1 MAPDSAARLHD
12 ALEGRYVVERELGEG
27 GMATVYLAEDLRHRR
42 KVALKVLKPE
52 LAAVVGAERF
62 LTEIE
67 TTANLQHPHILPLH
81 DSGEAD
87 GFLYY
92 VMPYIEGESL
102 RDRLDRE
109 RQLPVLEA
117 IKITTDLAEALD
129 YAHRQGVI
137 HRDIKPAN
145 ILMHEGRPLIADF
158 GIALAVGAA
167 GGARLT
173 ETGLSVGTPFYMSPE
188 QATGDS
194 VVGPQSDIYALA
206 CVLFEML
213 TGDPPY
219 PGSTA
224 QAVLGKI
231 IAGEPVS
238 ATKIR
243 RTVPAHVD
251 AAIRMALEKLAA
263 DRFTS
268 ARAFA
273 GALGDRGFRHGK
285 AAGVGAGSTDAGLW
299 KPVAIGL
306 GMLAVGALAG
316 VAYMATRPEPAAPV
330 VRYALTFPEDESPA
344 FTGQAAFGVST
355 ALSADGSRLVYVAGG
370 TDFWLMLRERSA
382 LEAVP
387 IPGGEG
393 GFQPFFSPDG
403 TRVGFL
409 VDGTRE
415 IKVVSLGGEP
425 PLTVV
430 DGGVFRLGAAWGPDD
445 YLYFVEQPRA
455 GISRA
460 PVGGG
465 VIEPLST
472 PDATQREARHGW
484 PSVLPNGKGV
494 LVTVLRGV
502 NEYDPEDDVGVLDL
516 ATGELDILFR
526 GTLARYV
533 PTGHLLIVTHEGDL
547 VTAPFDQD
555 RLEVTGPSVPL
566 LSGLQSAT
574 RGPDVAVS
582 SSGRLLYSPG
592 TQATGF
598 EVVWVDRAGRAVPVE
613 PGWSIDRSPGS
624 GMALSPDGRSIAL
637 AVRGQGSPEV
647 WIKQLEGPFT
657 RFGFGNG
664 WAFNPAWSPDG
675 RAVLYVG
682 GPGGDDFDL
691 YVRRADGS
699 TPPEVFMDLDVPLAR
714 AEWSSAG
721 DWVVTHTGPS
731 PTRDILAWRPG
742 VDSVPAPLIATEFE
756 ESAPA
761 VSPHGRYLAYSSNE
775 SGQPEIHV
783 RPFPNVDDWRVVVS
797 SDGGREPAWSPDGQE
812 LFYKNEERRLIAV
825 RVSTDEGFEIVD
837 RLPLFDLLPG
847 DSYSPGGATYAVSR
861 DGEFLMVVAPGADEE
876 APGGFIVVENFL
888 EELLEKVG
896 G

>member
-1 MAPDSAARLHD
+1 
-12 ALEGRYVVERELGEG
+12 
-27 GMATVYLAEDLRHRR
+27 MATVYLAEDLKHKRR
-42 KVALKVLKPE
+42 VALKVLKPE

-109 RQLPVLEA
+109 RQLPVEEA
-117 IKITTDLAEALD
+117 VRITTDLAEALD
-129 YAHRQGVI
+129 YAHRQGVV

-194 VVGPQSDIYALA
+194 VLGPQSDIYALA

-243 RTVPAHVD
+243 RTVPANVD
-251 AAIRMALEKLAA
+251 AAIRMALEKLPA

-268 ARAFA
+268 AQAFSS
-273 GALGDRGFRHGK
+273 ALGDRTFRHG
-285 AAGVGAGSTDAGLW
+285 AGAGVGAGMAAAGPW
-299 KPVAIGL
+299 KPAAIVLGVVA
-306 GMLAVGALAG
+306 LAALAG
-316 VAYMATRPEPAAPV
+316 VAYLATRPAPAAPV
-330 VRYALTFPEDESPA
+330 VRYALTFTGDEGPA
-344 FTGQAAFGVST
+344 MAGQAAFGVST

-370 TDFWLMLRERSA
+370 TDFSLMMRERDA
-382 LEAVP
+382 LEATP
-387 IPGGEG
+387 IRGGEG

-409 VDGTRE
+409 VDATRE

-455 GISRA
+455 GISRV
-460 PVGGG
+460 PVAGGA
-465 VIEPLST
+465 IEPLST
-472 PDATQREARHGW
+472 PDSTRRESRHAW
-484 PSVLPNGKGV
+484 PSVLPNGHGV
-494 LVTVLRGV
+494 LLTVLRGV
-502 NEYDPEDDVGVLDL
+502 NAYDVEDDVGVLDL
-516 ATGELDILFR
+516 ATGEVEILFR

-533 PTGHLLIVTHEGDL
+533 SSGHLLIVTHEGDL
-547 VTAPFDQD
+547 VAAPFDQD
-555 RLEVTGPSVPL
+555 RLQVTGPTVPL
-566 LSGLQSAT
+566 LSGLQPGV
-574 RGPDVAVS
+574 RGPDLAAS
-582 SSGRLLYSPG
+582 ATGRLLYSPG

-598 EVVWVDRAGRAVPVE
+598 EVVWVDRAGRALPVE
-613 PGWSIDRSPGS
+613 PGWRVDRIPNSS
-624 GMALSPDGRSIAL
+624 MAVSPDGRSIA
-637 AVRGQGSPEV
+637 VTVGGQGGPEV
-647 WIKQLEGPFT
+647 WIKQLDGPFT
-657 RFGFGNG
+657 RFGFGDG

-675 RAVLYVG
+675 RSVIYTS
-682 GPGGDDFDL
+682 GPGGGLDDLDL

-699 TPPEVFMDLDVPLAR
+699 TPPDVFLDVDVPLVR
-714 AEWSSAG
+714 AVWSSDG
-721 DWVVTHTGPS
+721 EWVISQTGPS
-731 PTRDILAWRPG
+731 PTRDLLAWRPG
-742 VDSVPAPLIATEFE
+742 VDSVPVPLIATEFE
-756 ESAPA
+756 ESGAA
-761 VSPHGRYLAYSSNE
+761 VSPDGRFLAYSSNE
-775 SGQPEIHV
+775 SGQPEIQV
-783 RPFPNVDDWRVVVS
+783 RPFPNVNDWRVVVS
-797 SDGGREPAWSPDGQE
+797 SDGGREAAWSPDGRE
-812 LFYKNEERRLIAV
+812 LFYKNQEQRLIAV
-825 RVSTDEGFEIVD
+825 RLSTDGGFDVVD

-847 DSYSPGGATYAVSR
+847 DSYSPGGATYTVSQ
-861 DGEFLMVVAPGADEE
+861 DGERFLMIVAPGADVE
-876 APGGFIVVENFL
+876 APGEFIVVENFL
-888 EELLEKVG
+888 EELLDKVG